1 MLKRPKALNPRPM
14 HLVLEAP
21 EMARLAAHA
30 VMREESR
37 TRIVQRAVTEWL
49 DREDARRP
57 VEAVS

>member
-1 MLKRPKALNPRPM
+1 MLRRPKALNPRPM

-21 EMARLAAHA
+21 EMARLAALA
-30 VMREESR
+30 ELREESR
-37 TRIVQRAVTEWL
+37 TRLVQIAVREWL

>member
-1 MLKRPKALNPRPM
+1 MLKAPKALNPRPM

-21 EMARLAAHA
+21 EMARLAAYS